1 MGNTV
6 LLGQAVFFRHG
17 QTEYTDEYPDLTEE
31 GKATIG
37 RTGSQIAQMVN
48 GHKVTIV
55 SSPLARTR
63 GSANIVAGVIGYR
76 EKIHI
81 DPLIRAADIYDPQAS
96 WAMFEEYHARG
107 GIHEVSRAYF
117 SDPRY
122 DEGLILETKVAIQER
137 FSTYLGRL
145 ISKLFEAKN
154 HKMFVISV
162 SHYEVL
168 YAITEKLFHVI
179 ERQQMPLSHG
189 EVVLIKFL
197 PTGDGAR
204 VILEVYFR
212 SQIGRAI
219 FYRQTNQLAC

>member
-1 MGNTV
+1 
-6 LLGQAVFFRHG
+6 
-17 QTEYTDEYPDLTEE
+17 
-31 GKATIG
+31 
-37 RTGSQIAQMVN
+37 
-48 GHKVTIV
+48 
-55 SSPLARTR
+55 
-63 GSANIVAGVIGYR
+63 
-76 EKIHI
+76 
-81 DPLIRAADIYDPQAS
+81 
-96 WAMFEEYHARG
+96 MFEEYHAQG